1 MTGAGSVC
9 APGSEDPGRLA
20 AGRPASAS
28 RCEPRPGTTEQRA
41 TCREATEPA
50 SPGRRPSRPPPS
62 VFAQTRN
69 QRYSLRRSDPGTQ
82 GGVTSRRAVMPTG
95 RSGTSPLLAVRR
107 VGCRWSERGM
117 MRRKVGRPDAV
128 VSVGRPSAVVPF
140 SRPQDDLG
148 VPPVPPS
155 RAAAGRRRLASA
167 RPQPGPPPGVRA
179 TPVPSQARAEPR
191 SGGSIV
197 RGPMGPNADQPE
209 TGLRPA

>member
-1 MTGAGSVC
+1 VTGAGSVC

-117 MRRKVGRPDAV
+117 MRRKVGRPSAVVPVGRPDAV
-128 VSVGRPSAVVPF
+128 VSVGLARSCRSV
-140 SRPQDDLG
+140 
-148 VPPVPPS
+148 
-155 RAAAGRRRLASA
+155 GRRTTSACRRCRPAGPQRGVAASPVLGRSRGHRRAFGRPRCRA
-167 RPQPGPPPGVRA
+167 RP
-179 TPVPSQARAEPR
+179 ER
-191 SGGSIV
+191 SL
-197 RGPMGPNADQPE
+197 A
-209 TGLRPA
+209 PAAL